1 MEETCSDG
9 SAGRRTVQQAPPGNM
24 DLPEE
29 NVVIEKKAFLDFE
42 VGDSDDQD
50 ETQTINE
57 KKQIIDAIG
66 GKTVGDGFIVDCL
79 APIRMAK
86 LLFLDLTQS
95 RPCRN

>member
-1 MEETCSDG
+1 MGADLLIAMLCPRHMEETCSDG

-29 NVVIEKKAFLDFE
+29 NVVIEKKAFLDFDL
-42 VGDSDDQD
+42 GNSDDQD

-66 GKTVGDGFIVDCL
+66 GK
-79 APIRMAK
+79 MAI
-86 LLFLDLTQS
+86 
-95 RPCRN
+95 